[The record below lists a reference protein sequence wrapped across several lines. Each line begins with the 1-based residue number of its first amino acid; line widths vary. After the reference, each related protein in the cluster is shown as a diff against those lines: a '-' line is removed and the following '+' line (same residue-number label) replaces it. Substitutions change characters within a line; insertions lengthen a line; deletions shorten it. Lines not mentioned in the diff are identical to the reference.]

1 MEGEAESVA
10 EISANPLWLQI
21 PAVQAGNV
29 TVLDRLGYPGFRG
42 VNALLQELVSIL
54 R

>member
-1 MEGEAESVA
+1 MDGESESIA
-10 EISANPLWLQI
+10 EISGNALWLQI

-42 VNALLQELVSIL
+42 VNALLQDLVDIF